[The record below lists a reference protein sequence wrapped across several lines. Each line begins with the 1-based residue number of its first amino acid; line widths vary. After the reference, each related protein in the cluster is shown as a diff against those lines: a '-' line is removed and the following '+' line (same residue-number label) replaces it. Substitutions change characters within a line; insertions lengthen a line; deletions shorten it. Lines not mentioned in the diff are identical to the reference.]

1 MMCWLQKIGFVA
13 VLQIAATN
21 IGHKQIDQNTI
32 TTASDRQDSADRV
45 VNDFYQFL
53 SRRPNQKSRNEMEEK
68 HTKEWGNI
76 QQERLKT
83 TATLFNA
90 SILPHLDHFTYSRLT
105 GLSHGERPYRVGT
118 LGQYAA
124 DLLTS
129 LPGTNFVPRLTWLW
143 KYLVDGEEKKLKGRL
158 ADKMRRGE
166 AVFTNR
172 RRSGGLLLRAVES
185 SPWWHRGL
193 AWCSS
198 QEVATYGPEDAACSL
213 LLDLGLTL
221 VSRLAALRELMV
233 CAALTLAAGDSGLCL
248 ALVISKLAFP
258 GWAGDG
264 DTPWLANNVHL

>member
-13 VLQIAATN
+13 ILHIAATN
-21 IGHKQIDQNTI
+21 IPHKQIDQNTI
-32 TTASDRQDSADRV
+32 TASDREDSADRV
-45 VNDFYQFL
+45 VNHVYQFL
-53 SRRPNQKSRNEMEEK
+53 SRRPKQKLRNDMKEK

-90 SILPHLDHFTYSRLT
+90 SIVPHLDHFTYSRLT

-124 DLLTS
+124 HLLTL
-129 LPGTNFVPRLTWLW
+129 LPGTNLAPRLTWLW
-143 KYLVDGEEKKLKGRL
+143 KYLVDGEEKKLKARL
-158 ADKMRRGE
+158 AEKMRRGE

-172 RRSGGLLLRAVES
+172 RRSGGLLET

-198 QEVATYGPEDAACSL
+198 HEVATYGAEDAACSL

-221 VSRLAALRELMV
+221 VSRLAALRALAV
-233 CAALTLAAGDSGLCL
+233 CAALTLATGDSGLCL

-258 GWAGDG
+258 GWAGD
-264 DTPWLANNVHL
+264 TETSWLANNVHL